1 MKEQAPTPSASLWQ
15 RIKMNLHYC
24 ISGVWNDASTRWPV
38 QAVKVVNLSIRSFL
52 DRDLQT
58 QACALTYRTVLA
70 IVPALAMLFAI
81 ARGFGFQNLLQSE
94 LFRYFPAQRQAL
106 KTALE
111 YVENYL
117 AQASQGVFIGIGLVF
132 LLWTLVSL
140 MSSVEDSFNHV
151 WCVTTKRS
159 LQRKITDYS
168 ALFMLLPVLMVCSA
182 GISIFMSDAVQ
193 RVFEGNALSPVMQR
207 LLSFMPIV
215 ISWLIFTAAYYL
227 VPNTHVKLS
236 GAFFA
241 GILCGSLFHV
251 VQWLFVSGQVYVS
264 KYNAIYGSFAFLPLL
279 LVWLQLS
286 WLITLS
292 GVVLT
297 YSWQN
302 FDSYAH
308 RDKVDSISQTY
319 AVQLSVAIA
328 ALATRR
334 FKLCEPAL
342 TRNELIGE
350 YDIPAMLADKL
361 LDQLQQSGV
370 LVGVKQDDKEDSDN
384 IAFHPARD
392 PDDITVNMVT
402 NAMNDMGEN
411 HFIAKADSC
420 FVKLFEHV
428 DQQRLMQQQA
438 TGDITLLDLVKD
450 VADEKK

>member
-1 MKEQAPTPSASLWQ
+1 
-15 RIKMNLHYC
+15 
-24 ISGVWNDASTRWPV
+24 
-38 QAVKVVNLSIRSFL
+38 
-52 DRDLQT
+52 
-58 QACALTYRTVLA
+58 
-70 IVPALAMLFAI
+70 
-81 ARGFGFQNLLQSE
+81 
-94 LFRYFPAQRQAL
+94 
-106 KTALE
+106 
-111 YVENYL
+111 
-117 AQASQGVFIGIGLVF
+117 
-132 LLWTLVSL
+132 
-140 MSSVEDSFNHV
+140 
-151 WCVTTKRS
+151 
-159 LQRKITDYS
+159 
-168 ALFMLLPVLMVCSA
+168 
-182 GISIFMSDAVQ
+182 
-193 RVFEGNALSPVMQR
+193 
-207 LLSFMPIV
+207 
-215 ISWLIFTAAYYL
+215 
-227 VPNTHVKLS
+227 
-236 GAFFA
+236 
-241 GILCGSLFHV
+241 V

-361 LDQLQQSGV
+361 LTQLQQSGV